1 LLCFYNLAISALEV
15 GAVTKL
21 ASDVPSGTGLCG
33 SGGVLWT
40 CSIFPLFGPKGAQGT
55 VLPARRCGNI
65 QLSAFACA
73 DRSAALAIAA
83 LGTATKFNE
92 RAEHFRPA
100 TLEVRIPL

>member
-1 LLCFYNLAISALEV
+1 
-15 GAVTKL
+15 
-21 ASDVPSGTGLCG
+21 
-33 SGGVLWT
+33 
-40 CSIFPLFGPKGAQGT
+40 
-55 VLPARRCGNI
+55 LPARRCGNI

-73 DRSAALAIAA
+73 DRSAALAITA

>member
-1 LLCFYNLAISALEV
+1 MPRQQNDFKPVLRRSIETT
-15 GAVTKL
+15 AVTRRSNVQI
-21 ASDVPSGTGLCG
+21 A
-33 SGGVLWT
+33 GVLWT
-40 CSIFPLFGPKGAQGT
+40 CSIFPVFGPKGARGT

-73 DRSAALAIAA
+73 DRSAALAITA

>member
-1 LLCFYNLAISALEV
+1 MRRSQAIGFGKSDRFMPQNIRLL
-15 GAVTKL
+15 
-21 ASDVPSGTGLCG
+21 
-33 SGGVLWT
+33 
-40 CSIFPLFGPKGAQGT
+40 
-55 VLPARRCGNI
+55 
-65 QLSAFACA
+65 AFACA